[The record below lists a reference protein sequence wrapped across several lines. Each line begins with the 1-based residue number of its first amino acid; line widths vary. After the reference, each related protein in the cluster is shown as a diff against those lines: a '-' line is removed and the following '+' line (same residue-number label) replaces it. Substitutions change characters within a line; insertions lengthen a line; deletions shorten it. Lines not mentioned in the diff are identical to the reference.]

1 MDDLVQIMCISRIET
16 NDRDAMVQYADPAG
30 IDKKDTP
37 KPRLMSHL
45 AGGFNFGDCK
55 QVKEVRNDP

>member
-1 MDDLVQIMCISRIET
+1 MCVSRIET

-37 KPRLMSHL
+37 KPRLMSQL
-45 AGGFNFGDCK
+45 AGGFNLDGCK
-55 QVKEVRNDP
+55 QVSEVRNDP